1 MKSAESL
8 FPHSKPYP
16 NFSSKHSKCRK
27 MENFINFWAGLSWIV
42 QKWQYMVLIQKC
54 TIKSWMSW
62 TAQCLNGFNW
72 WKIEENIRA
81 EVGGG
86 LRPPPIGCNVK
97 FVEKLKSWSTLKLNY
112 WKLVKAIKKTRS
124 NFEGL
129 NVLTRREV
137 EWLKMVENWKRR
149 YISKEVKIWGMVELC
164 PIDSHVKNWA

>member
-1 MKSAESL
+1 
-8 FPHSKPYP
+8 
-16 NFSSKHSKCRK
+16 
-27 MENFINFWAGLSWIV
+27 
-42 QKWQYMVLIQKC
+42 
-54 TIKSWMSW
+54 MSW

-97 FVEKLKSWSTLKLNY
+97 FVEKLKSWSTLKLNN
-112 WKLVKAIKKTRS
+112 WKLEEAIKKTRS

-149 YISKEVKIWGMVELC
+149 YMWKEVKIWGMVELC
-164 PIDSHVKNWA
+164 PIDSHVKKWGIKSWITQKIKKFEKIRKMSNNVLNESKVLEVEWLKKVKNWRSYRVPKNGGRKIP